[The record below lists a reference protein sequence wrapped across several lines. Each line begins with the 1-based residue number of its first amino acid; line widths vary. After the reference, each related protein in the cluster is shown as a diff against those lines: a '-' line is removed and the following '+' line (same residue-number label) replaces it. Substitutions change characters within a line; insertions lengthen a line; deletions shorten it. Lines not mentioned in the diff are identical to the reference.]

1 MKILAT
7 LLLSISLPGSYVTG
21 PANKPVDQKVTK
33 QARKGGRWYM
43 ADSGHAVYCYGPVR
57 FVNQADGSLQRVA
70 TFCGDQAMVPLK
82 D

>member
-7 LLLSISLPGSYVTG
+7 LLLSISLPGGSVKA
-21 PANKPVDQKVTK
+21 PALKPVDQKVTK

-43 ADSGHAVYCYGPVR
+43 ADSGHAIFCYGPVMI
-57 FVNQADGSLQRVA
+57 VNHPDGGLQRVA
-70 TFCGDQAMVPLK
+70 TFCGDQTMVPLK